1 MNKKQTTK
9 KKILEIMH
17 ATKTPLSLLCTKI
30 FPLLPLRPL
39 SNRQQHTNVRTPTQH
54 KHDDTT
60 KNVTTPPECDDT
72 QWPPH
77 QTVSKAIQP

>member
-39 SNRQQHTNVRTPTQH
+39 SNRQQHNTNMM
-54 KHDDTT
+54 
-60 KNVTTPPECDDT
+60 TPP
-72 QWPPH
+72 
-77 QTVSKAIQP
+77 KM